1 MKLCTDLDS
10 TNVFPMRTLS
20 PHNEKHT
27 GYKNYEYVLLK
38 FKNLL
43 LTPQVTMALAMICTT
58 LYHLM
63 IVLNSYGLRCFINLG
78 KMTLIRIR

>member
-1 MKLCTDLDS
+1 MKLCTDLVS
-10 TNVFPMRTLS
+10 TNVFPMRILS
-20 PHNEKHT
+20 PHNEKSS

-43 LTPQVTMALAMICTT
+43 LTPQVTIALAMICTT

-63 IVLNSYGLRCFINLG
+63 IVLNSYGLRCFMNLG
-78 KMTLIRIR
+78 RMTLIRIR